1 MLLCLWLCLCECL
14 PWALR
19 IRHADW
25 KIIVNNEAEIM
36 KSSIAISK
44 LNASWADYRHW
55 LSLVCAFSLQHRQTH
70 KLTQTH
76 TYIRVCKERQNTE
89 VGTEWEQKYWCS
101 LHASARGREHI
112 CMYSGQNIDFPTS
125 FLLHFRKW
133 LNNQHSAKCKLQLP
147 PFSRFTFYN

>member
-1 MLLCLWLCLCECL
+1 
-14 PWALR
+14 
-19 IRHADW
+19 
-25 KIIVNNEAEIM
+25 M

-44 LNASWADYRHW
+44 LNA
-55 LSLVCAFSLQHRQTH
+55 LAFSRMRFLSA
-70 KLTQTH
+70 TQADTQANSNTH

-125 FLLHFRKW
+125 FLLHFRK
-133 LNNQHSAKCKLQLP
+133 
-147 PFSRFTFYN
+147 